1 MSKIFLL
8 RYDTERNDQKEMA
21 GFFDKVVRVHRSE
34 GIPASFFCTG
44 KAIEAR
50 ETDFRNF
57 FAEAGNDLLFDI
69 QDHSYSHVGL
79 GCTAGQSVGD
89 LKIDYAKSFAA
100 HERVFGRRP
109 IGISICGNGRVDG
122 ERLKGFDQ
130 TEKGRAEFGMIA
142 ELGARMINTF
152 LVKADECA
160 DFCSYAALGHP
171 EIMGFPSGYSD
182 YEWLYQKKYGDP
194 LEYVRSQI
202 ARRANQGASMPL
214 VMHDW
219 AAWNNAPDKE
229 LTHVKKIADYARRQ
243 GYTLATHLTCY
254 QTRALWQQVAEV

>member
-1 MSKIFLL
+1 MKKIFLL
-8 RYDTERNDQKEMA
+8 RYDTERNDQKEMD

-34 GIPASFFCTG
+34 GIPATFFCTG
-44 KAIEAR
+44 KAVEAR
-50 ETDFRNF
+50 ETDFRDF

-79 GCTAGQSVGD
+79 GCTAGKSVDD
-89 LKIDYAKSFAA
+89 LKIDYAKSFAV

-109 IGISICGNGRVDG
+109 IGVSICGNGSVDG
-122 ERLKGFDQ
+122 KRLKGFDE
-130 TEKGRAEFGMIA
+130 TEKGREELGMLA

-152 LVKADECA
+152 LVNTDECA
-160 DFCSYAALGHP
+160 AFGNYAALGHP

-182 YEWLYQKKYGDP
+182 TAWLLHKTYGDP
-194 LEYVRSQI
+194 LEFVFSQI
-202 ARRANQGASMPL
+202 ARHSNHGNPMPL

-219 AAWNNAPDKE
+219 VAWSHAPDRE

-243 GYTLATHLTCY
+243 GYTLATHLACY
-254 QTRALWQQVAEV
+254 KTRAL